1 MDIQIITD
9 SNFTNYITENEKV
22 VVKYMADWCGSCKL
36 FAPKFKRIA
45 NNEKFQGIK
54 FIEVNAEE
62 NELARKSGGVDNLPY
77 IAFFKSG
84 EKIDGRATSIEEK
97 VVELIE
103 SNFL

>member
-1 MDIQIITD
+1 MIKILDDATFND
-9 SNFTNYITENEKV
+9 YINANEKV

-45 NNEKFQGIK
+45 GDEKFQNIK

-62 NELARKSGGVDNLPY
+62 NELARKSAGVDNLPY

-84 EKIDGRATSIEEK
+84 ERIDGRATAKEEK

-103 SNFL
+103 NYFL